1 MNVEEVEL
9 SMTHKYSTAT
19 ISEADT
25 DSSEENEIVD
35 DSPFTL
41 TDGEISAK
49 LTAFAGAD
57 RGLDE
62 DTEKVVGKLLLED
75 KDENVNADKET
86 FSKLFKMIGGFF
98 TLSILATTTCAFKYF
113 DLYK

>member
-1 MNVEEVEL
+1 MEEVEL
-9 SMTHKYSTAT
+9 SLSRKLSTAT

-25 DSSEENEIVD
+25 GSSDEILE

-49 LTAFAGAD
+49 LKAFGGAV